1 MKTWQATLAILCC
14 HILTGTASVSTRYL
28 VSVLPPVEVAFLRY
42 FFGALALLPFLFLF
56 RTKKPNRIP
65 LLKIAG
71 LGMLFFGL
79 FPFLFSWAFVYT
91 TAARGSL
98 VLATMPIWTMLINK
112 AIGHET
118 VNAKTLIAI
127 VMTLAGLVIALSDKL
142 LIVSEHGF
150 LFKGELIML
159 LTALVGAIYAIF
171 SQKVLRLVPVTTMTP
186 LAMFAGCFCLLPF
199 AINSGIDE
207 HVMAMSPQ
215 QLWLVVYLGVVA
227 GGIAFFLFN
236 WSLTRSSATFNT
248 LFVTLNPITAIFLG
262 YLFLGEVIKIN
273 FIAGV
278 LVVFSGLGLA
288 VISQAQENQTRQEL
302 L

>member
-1 MKTWQATLAILCC
+1 MKAWQVTLAILCC

-42 FFGALALLPFLFLF
+42 FLGGLALLPFLFLF
-56 RTKKPNRIP
+56 RTTTLNRIL

-79 FPFLFSWAFVYT
+79 FPFLFSWAFIYT

-98 VLATMPIWTMLINK
+98 VLATMPIWTMLISK

-118 VNAKTLIAI
+118 VSAKSFIAI
-127 VMTLAGLVIALSDKL
+127 VLTLAGLVIALSDKL

-171 SQKVLRLVPVTTMTP
+171 SQQVLRLVPATTMTP
-186 LAMFAGCFCLLPF
+186 LAMLAGCICLLPF
-199 AINSGIDE
+199 TIASGIDK
-207 HVMAMSPQ
+207 HVMALSQP
-215 QLWLVVYLGVVA
+215 QLWLAVYLGVVA

-262 YLFLGEVIKIN
+262 YLFLGEIIEIN
-273 FIAGV
+273 FIVGV
-278 LVVFSGLGLA
+278 LIVFSGLGLA
-288 VISQAQENQTRQEL
+288 VISQARDN
-302 L
+302 

>member
-1 MKTWQATLAILCC
+1 MRAWQTTLAIICC

-42 FFGALALLPFLFLF
+42 FFGGLALLPFLFLF
-56 RTKKPNRIP
+56 RKTTLNRTL

-71 LGMLFFGL
+71 LGILFFGL
-79 FPFLFSWAFVYT
+79 FPFLFSWAFTYT

-98 VLATMPIWTMLINK
+98 VLATMPIWTMLISK

-118 VNAKTLIAI
+118 VSAKSLIAI
-127 VMTLAGLVIALSDKL
+127 LLTLAGLVIALSDKL
-142 LIVSEHGF
+142 LSVSEHGF
-150 LFKGELIML
+150 MFKGELIML

-171 SQKVLRLVPVTTMTP
+171 SKQVLRQVPATTMTP
-186 LAMFAGCFCLLPF
+186 LAMLAGCFCLLPF
-199 AINSGIDE
+199 SITSGIDI
-207 HVMAMSPQ
+207 HVMALSAQ
-215 QLWLVVYLGVVA
+215 QLWLALYLGVVA

-262 YLFLGEVIKIN
+262 YLFLGEIIEIN
-273 FIAGV
+273 FIVGV

-288 VISQAQENQTRQEL
+288 VFSQTRPL
-302 L
+302 DS